1 MGTSTSS
8 FGVGKRESHD
18 ATDFYARFAA
28 PEISDDDALGSPGR
42 LDVIHVG
49 DARDMSHVPDASVAL
64 VVTSPPYFAGK
75 EYETALG
82 EGHVPGDYIDY
93 LTMLRDVLRESVRT
107 LEPGGRIAVN
117 VANLGR
123 RPYRSLAADVTT
135 ILQDDLRLLLR
146 GEVIW
151 QKQRGASG
159 SCAWGSYQSPA
170 NPVLRDTTERV
181 IIASKGRFDRV
192 GRGSAAPGQPGVATI
207 PGDEFMEA
215 TLDVWEIPAESAT
228 RVGHPA
234 PFPVALVERCIQL
247 FTYDGDVVLD
257 PFMGSGTTAVAAVN
271 TGRHYIGYDTDAGY
285 VRQAR
290 ERVESMV
297 PEARRDRRTL
307 KDMARTLLDE
317 AGYTDVDEAV
327 RIAPGV
333 TVSFRATS
341 PSGVVRLFELGGTHT
356 PARPGLARIDAV
368 WRVIAKAAVGSRG
381 DAGCG
386 VRRADVGHRTR
397 RSARRGGGRGS
408 TDRCGHRRDARRR
421 RRRSLIRR
429 ASPMN
434 ASTHDEAVDRRAL
447 KSVGVQF
454 FANGAIYATI
464 IPRLP
469 EIRDQVGISIG
480 SARSRADRG
489 EHRQPDRIGLR
500 RACHGADRQP
510 SGDDLRRHDVDR
522 LPADHRIRNLLGR
535 ARRCAVRA
543 GCSSTSSSTWR

>member
-18 ATDFYARFAA
+18 STDFYARFAA
-28 PEISDDDALGSPGR
+28 PEISDDDTLGEPGE

-49 DARDMSHVPDASVAL
+49 DARDMAAVPDASVAL

-82 EGHVPGDYIDY
+82 EGHVPGDYLDY
-93 LTMLRDVLRESVRT
+93 LAMLRDVLAECVRT

-192 GRGSAAPGQPGVATI
+192 GRGSAGPGEAGIATI

-247 FTYDGDVVLD
+247 FTYAGDVVLD

-271 TGRHYIGYDTDAGY
+271 TDRHYIGYDTDPDY

-290 ERVESMV
+290 ARVASMV
-297 PEARRDRRTL
+297 PAAPRDRRTL
-307 KDMARTLLDE
+307 KEMARALLDD
-317 AGYTDVDEAV
+317 AGYTDVEEAV

-341 PSGVVRLFELGGTHT
+341 PDGDVRLFELGGTHT
-356 PARPGLARIDAV
+356 PARPGLSRIDAL
-368 WRVIAKAAVGSRG
+368 WRVVAKAAVAQQVAA
-381 DAGCG
+381 DQDFVVLTAGT
-386 VRRADVGHRTR
+386 V
-397 RSARRGGGRGS
+397 RGGPLATVVGEGRPIAAVVDM
-408 TDRCGHRRDARRR
+408 TRVDA
-421 RRRSLIRR
+421 
-429 ASPMN
+429 
-434 ASTHDEAVDRRAL
+434 V
-447 KSVGVQF
+447 V
-454 FANGAIYATI
+454 
-464 IPRLP
+464 
-469 EIRDQVGISIG
+469 
-480 SARSRADRG
+480 
-489 EHRQPDRIGLR
+489 
-500 RACHGADRQP
+500 
-510 SGDDLRRHDVDR
+510 
-522 LPADHRIRNLLGR
+522 
-535 ARRCAVRA
+535 
-543 GCSSTSSSTWR
+543 

>member
-1 MGTSTSS
+1 MGTSTSA

-18 ATDFYARFAA
+18 STDFYARFAP
-28 PEISDDDALGSPGR
+28 PEVSDDDRLGEPGE

-49 DARDMSHVPDASVAL
+49 DARDMSAVPDATVAL

-82 EGHVPGDYIDY
+82 EGHVPGDYLDY
-93 LTMLRDVLRESVRT
+93 LAMLRDVFAECVRT

-146 GEVIW
+146 GEVVW

-192 GRGSAAPGQPGVATI
+192 GRGSAAPGDPGVATI

-271 TGRHYIGYDTDAGY
+271 TNRRYIGFDTDHDY
-285 VRQAR
+285 VRQAQA
-290 ERVESMV
+290 RVASMV
-297 PEARRDRRTL
+297 PHVSSERRTL
-307 KDMARTLLDE
+307 KEIARTLLDA
-317 AGYTDVDEAV
+317 AGFIDVEENV
-327 RIAPGV
+327 RLSPGV
-333 TVSFRATS
+333 TVSFRAV
-341 PSGVVRLFELGGTHT
+341 GADGIVRLFELGGTHT
-356 PARPGLARIDAV
+356 PARSGLARIDVV
-368 WRVIAKAAVGSRG
+368 WRTIAKASIAQQV
-381 DAGCG
+381 APG
-386 VRRADVGHRTR
+386 VEFVVLSSGTV
-397 RSARRGGGRGS
+397 RGGPIASVSGSGRPIAQVIDVTS
-408 TDRCGHRRDARRR
+408 PDA
-421 RRRSLIRR
+421 L
-429 ASPMN
+429 
-434 ASTHDEAVDRRAL
+434 
-447 KSVGVQF
+447 
-454 FANGAIYATI
+454 
-464 IPRLP
+464 
-469 EIRDQVGISIG
+469 
-480 SARSRADRG
+480 
-489 EHRQPDRIGLR
+489 
-500 RACHGADRQP
+500 
-510 SGDDLRRHDVDR
+510 DR
-522 LPADHRIRNLLGR
+522 LASATTSADD
-535 ARRCAVRA
+535 
-543 GCSSTSSSTWR
+543 S

>member
-18 ATDFYARFAA
+18 STDFYARFAP
-28 PEISDDDALGSPGR
+28 PEVSDDDLLGEPGE

-49 DARDMSHVPDASVAL
+49 DARDMAAVPDASVAL

-82 EGHVPGDYIDY
+82 EGHVPGDYLDY
-93 LTMLRDVLRESVRT
+93 LTMLRDVFAECVRT
-107 LEPGGRIAVN
+107 LEPGGRLAIN

-159 SCAWGSYQSPA
+159 SCAWGSYRSPA

-192 GRGSAAPGQPGVATI
+192 GRGSAPAGEAGVATI

-234 PFPVALVERCIQL
+234 PYPVALVERCIQL

-271 TGRHYIGYDTDAGY
+271 TGRRYVGYDTDPGY
-285 VRQAR
+285 VEQAQ
-290 ERVESMV
+290 ERVASMV
-297 PEARRDRRTL
+297 PTPLRDQRTL
-307 KDMARTLLDE
+307 KEIARTLLED
-317 AGYTDVDEAV
+317 AGCTDVVENP

-333 TVSFRATS
+333 TVAFRATA
-341 PSGVVRLFELGGTHT
+341 PDGIERLYELAGVNT

-368 WRVIAKAAVGSRG
+368 WRTIAKAAIAQEVDPSMPFIVLTPG
-381 DAGCG
+381 A
-386 VRRADVGHRTR
+386 V
-397 RSARRGGGRGS
+397 RGGPMATMVGEGRPV
-408 TDRCGHRRDARRR
+408 AQV
-421 RRRSLIRR
+421 
-429 ASPMN
+429 
-434 ASTHDEAVDRRAL
+434 VD
-447 KSVGVQF
+447 VTGDDV
-454 FANGAIYATI
+454 IE
-464 IPRLP
+464 RL
-469 EIRDQVGISIG
+469 IG
-480 SARSRADRG
+480 SF
-489 EHRQPDRIGLR
+489 PD
-500 RACHGADRQP
+500 
-510 SGDDLRRHDVDR
+510 
-522 LPADHRIRNLLGR
+522 
-535 ARRCAVRA
+535 
-543 GCSSTSSSTWR
+543 

>member
-1 MGTSTSS
+1 VGTSTSS

-18 ATDFYARFAA
+18 STDFYARFAT
-28 PEISDDDALGSPGR
+28 PEISDDGVLGAAGE

-49 DARDMSHVPDASVAL
+49 DARDMAAVPDASVAL

-82 EGHVPGDYIDY
+82 EGHVPGDYLDY
-93 LTMLRDVLRESVRT
+93 LAMLRDVLAECVRT

-181 IIASKGRFDRV
+181 ILASKGRFDRV
-192 GRGSAAPGQPGVATI
+192 GRGSSSPGEPGVATI

-247 FTYDGDVVLD
+247 FTYEGDVVLD

-271 TGRHYIGYDTDAGY
+271 TGRRYIGFDTDSGY

-290 ERVESMV
+290 ERVSSMV
-297 PEARRDRRTL
+297 PVDSVDRRTL
-307 KDMARTLLDE
+307 KEMARTLLDD
-317 AGYTDVDEAV
+317 AGFLDVEENV
-327 RIAPGV
+327 RVAPGV
-333 TVSFRATS
+333 TVSFRAVGPDGST
-341 PSGVVRLFELGGTHT
+341 RLFELGGVHT
-356 PARPGLARIDAV
+356 PARPGLARLDAV
-368 WRVIAKAAVGSRG
+368 WRTIAKAAIAREVGAGPGLRRPHVGLGSRRP
-381 DAGCG
+381 D
-386 VRRADVGHRTR
+386 GHRGRPR
-397 RSARRGGGRGS
+397 RPDLGR
-408 TDRCGHRRDARRR
+408 DRRDASRGARTSRRHLLAVNA
-421 RRRSLIRR
+421 LIRR
-429 ASPMN
+429 GRPAG
-434 ASTHDEAVDRRAL
+434 AAVGGRAVLRERR
-447 KSVGVQF
+447 
-454 FANGAIYATI
+454 
-464 IPRLP
+464 
-469 EIRDQVGISIG
+469 
-480 SARSRADRG
+480 
-489 EHRQPDRIGLR
+489 GLR
-500 RACHGADRQP
+500 HG
-510 SGDDLRRHDVDR
+510 H
-522 LPADHRIRNLLGR
+522 PAASRTS
-535 ARRCAVRA
+535 ASV
-543 GCSSTSSSTWR
+543 STSRSALSAWSSRSAAPPA

>member
-18 ATDFYARFAA
+18 STDFYARFAPPA
-28 PEISDDDALGSPGR
+28 ISDDDTLGEPGE

-49 DARDMSHVPDASVAL
+49 DARDMSAVPDASVAL

-82 EGHVPGDYIDY
+82 EGHVPGDYLDY
-93 LTMLRDVLRESVRT
+93 LSMLRDVLAECART
-107 LEPGGRIAVN
+107 LEPGGRLAVN

-181 IIASKGRFDRV
+181 IVASKGRFDRV
-192 GRGSAAPGQPGVATI
+192 GRGSAPAGEAGVATI

-271 TGRHYIGYDTDAGY
+271 TGRRYIGFDTDPTY

-290 ERVESMV
+290 ERVSSMV
-297 PEARRDRRTL
+297 PGVPTDRRTL
-307 KDMARTLLDE
+307 KEMARTLLDA
-317 AGYTDVDEAV
+317 AGFVDVEENV

-333 TVSFRATS
+333 TVSFRALDS
-341 PSGVVRLFELGGTHT
+341 DGVTRLFELGGAHT
-356 PARPGLARIDAV
+356 PSRPGLARLDAV
-368 WRVIAKAAVGSRG
+368 WRTIAKAAIAQQTTPSTAFVVLTSGS
-381 DAGCG
+381 
-386 VRRADVGHRTR
+386 V
-397 RSARRGGGRGS
+397 RGGPLAAVIGDGGPISAVVDVTGPDALARLVAA
-408 TDRCGHRRDARRR
+408 TDG
-421 RRRSLIRR
+421 
-429 ASPMN
+429 
-434 ASTHDEAVDRRAL
+434 
-447 KSVGVQF
+447 
-454 FANGAIYATI
+454 
-464 IPRLP
+464 
-469 EIRDQVGISIG
+469 
-480 SARSRADRG
+480 
-489 EHRQPDRIGLR
+489 
-500 RACHGADRQP
+500 
-510 SGDDLRRHDVDR
+510 
-522 LPADHRIRNLLGR
+522 
-535 ARRCAVRA
+535 
-543 GCSSTSSSTWR
+543 

>member
-18 ATDFYARFAA
+18 STDFYARFAA
-28 PEISDDDALGSPGR
+28 PEVSDDAALGESAE

-49 DARDMSHVPDASVAL
+49 DARDMSAVPDASVAL

-82 EGHVPGDYIDY
+82 EGHVPGDYLDY
-93 LTMLRDVLRESVRT
+93 LAMLRDVLAECART
-107 LEPGGRIAVN
+107 LEPGGRIAIN

-146 GEVIW
+146 GEVVW

-192 GRGSAAPGQPGVATI
+192 GRGSAGPGEPGVATI

-271 TGRHYIGYDTDAGY
+271 TGRRYIGYDTDAGY
-285 VRQAR
+285 VRRAR

-297 PEARRDRRTL
+297 PEPPRDRRTL
-307 KDMARTLLDE
+307 KEMARSLLDE
-317 AGYTDVDEAV
+317 SGYTDVEEAV

-341 PSGVVRLFELGGTHT
+341 PTGEVRLFELGGTNT
-356 PARPGLARIDAV
+356 PARPGLGRIDAL
-368 WRVIAKAAVGSRG
+368 WRTIAKASVARETLP
-381 DAGCG
+381 
-386 VRRADVGHRTR
+386 DVDFVVLTSGTV
-397 RSARRGGGRGS
+397 RGGPLATVVGEGRPIAAVV
-408 TDRCGHRRDARRR
+408 DLARPDAH
-421 RRRSLIRR
+421 L
-429 ASPMN
+429 
-434 ASTHDEAVDRRAL
+434 
-447 KSVGVQF
+447 
-454 FANGAIYATI
+454 
-464 IPRLP
+464 
-469 EIRDQVGISIG
+469 
-480 SARSRADRG
+480 
-489 EHRQPDRIGLR
+489 
-500 RACHGADRQP
+500 
-510 SGDDLRRHDVDR
+510 
-522 LPADHRIRNLLGR
+522 
-535 ARRCAVRA
+535 
-543 GCSSTSSSTWR
+543 

>member
-18 ATDFYARFAA
+18 STDFYARFAA
-28 PEISDDDALGSPGR
+28 PEVSDDAALGESGE

-49 DARDMSHVPDASVAL
+49 DARDMSAVPDASVAL

-82 EGHVPGDYIDY
+82 EGHVPGDYLDY
-93 LTMLRDVLRESVRT
+93 LAMLRDVLAECART
-107 LEPGGRIAVN
+107 LEPGGRIAIN

-123 RPYRSLAADVTT
+123 RPYRSLAADVST

-146 GEVIW
+146 GEVVW

-192 GRGSAAPGQPGVATI
+192 GRGSAGPGEPGVATI

-271 TGRHYIGYDTDAGY
+271 TGRRYIGYDTDAGY
-285 VRQAR
+285 VRRAR

-297 PEARRDRRTL
+297 PEPPRDRRTL
-307 KDMARTLLDE
+307 KEMARSLLDE
-317 AGYTDVDEAV
+317 SGYTDVEEAV

-341 PSGVVRLFELGGTHT
+341 PTGEVRLFELGGTHT
-356 PARPGLARIDAV
+356 PARPGLGRIDAL
-368 WRVIAKAAVGSRG
+368 WRTIAKATVARETLP
-381 DAGCG
+381 
-386 VRRADVGHRTR
+386 DVEFVVLTSGTV
-397 RSARRGGGRGS
+397 RGGPLATVVGEGRPIAAVV
-408 TDRCGHRRDARRR
+408 DLARPDAH
-421 RRRSLIRR
+421 L
-429 ASPMN
+429 
-434 ASTHDEAVDRRAL
+434 
-447 KSVGVQF
+447 
-454 FANGAIYATI
+454 
-464 IPRLP
+464 
-469 EIRDQVGISIG
+469 
-480 SARSRADRG
+480 
-489 EHRQPDRIGLR
+489 
-500 RACHGADRQP
+500 
-510 SGDDLRRHDVDR
+510 
-522 LPADHRIRNLLGR
+522 
-535 ARRCAVRA
+535 
-543 GCSSTSSSTWR
+543 

>member
-1 MGTSTSS
+1 VGTSTSS

-18 ATDFYARFAA
+18 STDFYARFAPPA
-28 PEISDDDALGSPGR
+28 VSDDDTLGAPGE

-49 DARDMSHVPDASVAL
+49 DARDMAAVPAASVAL

-82 EGHVPGDYIDY
+82 EGHVPGDYLDY
-93 LTMLRDVLRESVRT
+93 LSMLRDVLAECVRT
-107 LEPGGRIAVN
+107 LEPGGRLAVN

-123 RPYRSLAADVTT
+123 RPYRSLAADVTA

-192 GRGSAAPGQPGVATI
+192 GRGSVSAGEPGVATI

-271 TGRHYIGYDTDAGY
+271 TGRRFIGYDTDGGY
-285 VRQAR
+285 VRAAR
-290 ERVESMV
+290 ERVSSMV
-297 PEARRDRRTL
+297 PVTPRDRRTL
-307 KDMARTLLDE
+307 KELSRTLLDE
-317 AGYTDVDEAV
+317 AGFVDVEETARV
-327 RIAPGV
+327 APGV
-333 TVSFRATS
+333 TVSFRATG
-341 PSGVVRLFELGGTHT
+341 PDGVTRLFELGGTHT
-356 PARPGLARIDAV
+356 PARSGLARLDVV
-368 WRVIAKAAVGSRG
+368 WRTIAKAAIARE
-381 DAGCG
+381 A
-386 VRRADVGHRTR
+386 APDVEFVVLTSG
-397 RSARRGGGRGS
+397 AVRGGPIASVLGAGRPIS
-408 TDRCGHRRDARRR
+408 RVVDVTAADA
-421 RRRSLIRR
+421 L
-429 ASPMN
+429 
-434 ASTHDEAVDRRAL
+434 
-447 KSVGVQF
+447 
-454 FANGAIYATI
+454 
-464 IPRLP
+464 
-469 EIRDQVGISIG
+469 
-480 SARSRADRG
+480 
-489 EHRQPDRIGLR
+489 
-500 RACHGADRQP
+500 
-510 SGDDLRRHDVDR
+510 DR
-522 LPADHRIRNLLGR
+522 L
-535 ARRCAVRA
+535 
-543 GCSSTSSSTWR
+543 TSLDEL